1 METTRLERSGERNNY
16 AAANES
22 EMVFEVALLEW
33 LRLTQAMGEEKRVV
47 PAIWCTYM
55 QGMQKKIVK

>member
-22 EMVFEVALLEW
+22 EMVFEVALSEW

-55 QGMQKKIVK
+55 Q